1 MLRGG
6 GGENHR
12 PPRAMSL
19 PRIPC
24 PQALGEIPYDP
35 QSKKD
40 QRTYQ
45 TRPLQNGNAQIHP
58 PPPQTGGL
66 DRVHRPEGC
75 LSPRPYRTRIKGP
88 IRLYS
93 GRGHVPLQGSAFRP
107 QARTAP
113 VHKTGRVRGGLPQ
126 TAGPKIVLL
135 SGRLASGGRVP
146 RRTVPAVALS
156 SPDCAGLGL
165 SGKLEKIGARAHTA
179 SDLLRSRHRS
189 APPTGAAEPGTGE
202 HDRGSRLAPPP
213 PAAGPSQG
221 MAPIS
226 GVPGQPS
233 RCAPGLPAAHASPA
247 DTSAQALQPI
257 QGPTHAASAYPPD
270 YTTAPCAM
278 VAEGFPQFGEPPTGG
293 PVFHYSDHR
302 CLPAG
307 MGWPLPGQCGL
318 WRLATYGH
326 TLPHQCAGVL
336 GCPSVT
342 PFLSTPAPPAHSSHS
357 YRQCD
362 CSGVHKQAGG
372 HALHQ
377 TECPSGSSVEVV
389 QTGGNFSHSVL
400 HPGPGQS
407 HSRLPIP
414 GSSSAL
420 GVDPPPD
427 GHGPDNTDSR
437 TTASGPIRVGT
448 QCPPPQVLLQG
459 SRPSSLED
467 RRVLLPV
474 EGVPGLCLPADLP
487 HSAHTTEDSGGSSAG
502 GADSTL
508 VAEEELVPRTGRP
521 TSRSPEDPAPA
532 LRPNSTADISDAAPS
547 AERVAP
553 DCVALIRRAGT
564 QAGLSDRAA
573 ALIASSRRVSTCE
586 TYNSRLAGYFHWCES
601 HGVEP
606 RSAPAHH
613 IADFLITLFDK
624 GRLISTIRGHRSAIA
639 AIHSGFADGTC
650 VSTAPCLSD
659 LLRALFL
666 KRPPVR
672 KLLPSWSLPAVLE
685 ALTKAPFEPLAEAS
699 LRNLTI
705 KTVFLVAI
713 ASGQRRSALHA
724 LSSAPGHIRWE
735 RTGVRLI
742 PNPSYIAKNQTAS
755 SAPVEIFIQPISAHS
770 SISEDKVWCPVRALK
785 YYWHRTQSKRSGDQL
800 FVITKEPFSPASRDT
815 ISKWIVAAIRAAG
828 DEALA
833 PGVAPHAHDTR
844 SVSTSWALFSG
855 VSVEEIH
862 RAAYWRSPNSFISFY
877 LRDIP
882 AAEPSFSRAALSAA
896 AQSL

>member
-1 MLRGG
+1 MFRGG
-6 GGENHR
+6 CGENHGPSR
-12 PPRAMSL
+12 VMSL
-19 PRIPC
+19 PRVSR

-35 QSKKD
+35 QPKKD
-40 QRTYQ
+40 QLAYQ
-45 TRPLQNGNAQIHP
+45 SSTLQNGDARIHP

-88 IRLYS
+88 VRLYS
-93 GRGHVPLQGSAFRP
+93 GKKHVPIQGSAFRS
-107 QARTAP
+107 QTRTAP

-126 TAGPKIVLL
+126 TARAETVLL
-135 SGRLASGGRVP
+135 PGRLASGGRIPGLAVP
-146 RRTVPAVALS
+146 TAALS
-156 SPDCAGLGL
+156 SPDCAGFRLPNKLG
-165 SGKLEKIGARAHTA
+165 EIGARAYA
-179 SDLLRSRHRS
+179 APDLPRSRHRS
-189 APPTGAAEPGTGE
+189 APPAGAAKPGPGE
-202 HDRGSRLAPPP
+202 YDHGRRIAPPP
-213 PAAGPSQG
+213 PAAGLSQG
-221 MAPIS
+221 LAPIP

-247 DTSAQALQPI
+247 DTSAQALQPL
-257 QGPTHAASAYPPD
+257 QGLTHTTSAYPSDHP
-270 YTTAPCAM
+270 TTPCAM
-278 VAEGFPQFGEPPTGG
+278 VAAGFPQFGKPPTSG
-293 PVFHYSDHR
+293 PALYYSDHR

-318 WRLATYGH
+318 WGLATWGH
-326 TLPHQCAGVL
+326 ALSHQCARV
-336 GCPSVT
+336 PSCLPVT
-342 PFLSTPAPPAHSSHS
+342 PCLPTPAPPAHSSHS
-357 YRQCD
+357 HRQCD
-362 CSGVHKQAGG
+362 CGGIHKQAGG

-389 QTGGNFSHSVL
+389 QTRGNFPHSVL
-400 HPGPGQS
+400 HPGSGQS
-407 HSRLPIP
+407 HSRLPVP
-414 GSSSAL
+414 RPSPAL
-420 GVDPPPD
+420 GVDSPPD
-427 GHGPDNTDSR
+427 SHGPDSTDSR
-437 TTASGPIRVGT
+437 TTASGSVRVRT
-448 QCPPPQVLLQG
+448 QCPSPQVLLQG
-459 SRPSSLED
+459 SGPSSLED

-474 EGVPGLCLPADLP
+474 EGVPGLCFPADLP
-487 HSAHTTEDSGGSSAG
+487 HPTHTTEDSGGSSAG
-502 GADSTL
+502 GANSTL

-521 TSRSPEDPAPA
+521 TSGPPEDPAPSA
-532 LRPNSTADISDAAPS
+532 RPDSAADIADSAPT
-547 AERVAP
+547 AERAAP
-553 DCVALIRRAGT
+553 DCVAIIRRTGT

-573 ALIASSRRVSTCE
+573 ALVASSRRVSTCE
-586 TYNSRLAGYFHWCES
+586 TYNSRLAGFFHWCES

-606 RSAPAHH
+606 RSAPVHH
-613 IADFLITLFDK
+613 IADFLIALFDK
-624 GRLISTIRGHRSAIA
+624 GRTISTIKGHRSAIA

-650 VSTAPCLSD
+650 VSTAPCLSNIM
-659 LLRALFL
+659 RALFL
-666 KRPPVR
+666 QRPPVR
-672 KLLPSWSLPAVLE
+672 KLLPSWSLPTVLE
-685 ALTKAPFEPLAEAS
+685 ALSKAPFEPLAEAS
-699 LRNLTI
+699 LRSLTI

-755 SAPVEIFIQPISAHS
+755 SAPVEIFLQPISAHS
-770 SISEDKVWCPVRALK
+770 SITEDKVWCPVRALK

-815 ISKWIVAAIRAAG
+815 ISKWIVAAIKAAG
-828 DEALA
+828 SEALA
-833 PGVAPHAHDTR
+833 PGMVPHAHDTR

-896 AQSL
+896 AQSR

>member
-1 MLRGG
+1 MCSRTAGCTCVPCRYICSG
-6 GGENHR
+6 TTAHPGT
-12 PPRAMSL
+12 SL
-19 PRIPC
+19 
-24 PQALGEIPYDP
+24 
-35 QSKKD
+35 
-40 QRTYQ
+40 
-45 TRPLQNGNAQIHP
+45 TRLVPIHL
-58 PPPQTGGL
+58 T
-66 DRVHRPEGC
+66 
-75 LSPRPYRTRIKGP
+75 
-88 IRLYS
+88 IRLHLVRWSRRDFLNS
-93 GRGHVPLQGSAFRP
+93 GNPL
-107 QARTAP
+107 
-113 VHKTGRVRGGLPQ
+113 RVQ
-126 TAGPKIVLL
+126 
-135 SGRLASGGRVP
+135 
-146 RRTVPAVALS
+146 
-156 SPDCAGLGL
+156 C
-165 SGKLEKIGARAHTA
+165 
-179 SDLLRSRHRS
+179 
-189 APPTGAAEPGTGE
+189 
-202 HDRGSRLAPPP
+202 
-213 PAAGPSQG
+213 
-221 MAPIS
+221 
-226 GVPGQPS
+226 
-233 RCAPGLPAAHASPA
+233 
-247 DTSAQALQPI
+247 
-257 QGPTHAASAYPPD
+257 
-270 YTTAPCAM
+270 
-278 VAEGFPQFGEPPTGG
+278 

-318 WRLATYGH
+318 WRLAPCGH

-336 GCPSVT
+336 SCPSVT

-487 HSAHTTEDSGGSSAG
+487 HSDHTTEDSGGSSAG

-624 GRLISTIRGHRSAIA
+624 GRLISTIKGHRSAIA
-639 AIHSGFADGTC
+639 AIHSGFADGTG
-650 VSTAPCLSD
+650 
-659 LLRALFL
+659 LRVHG
-666 KRPPVR
+666 PV
-672 KLLPSWSLPAVLE
+672 PE
-685 ALTKAPFEPLAEAS
+685 
-699 LRNLTI
+699 
-705 KTVFLVAI
+705 
-713 ASGQRRSALHA
+713 
-724 LSSAPGHIRWE
+724 
-735 RTGVRLI
+735 RLI
-742 PNPSYIAKNQTAS
+742 ACSIPKATSCPQVT
-755 SAPVEIFIQPISAHS
+755 PLVEPAGGFGGAH
-770 SISEDKVWCPVRALK
+770 
-785 YYWHRTQSKRSGDQL
+785 
-800 FVITKEPFSPASRDT
+800 
-815 ISKWIVAAIRAAG
+815 
-828 DEALA
+828 
-833 PGVAPHAHDTR
+833 
-844 SVSTSWALFSG
+844 
-855 VSVEEIH
+855 
-862 RAAYWRSPNSFISFY
+862 
-877 LRDIP
+877 
-882 AAEPSFSRAALSAA
+882 
-896 AQSL
+896 